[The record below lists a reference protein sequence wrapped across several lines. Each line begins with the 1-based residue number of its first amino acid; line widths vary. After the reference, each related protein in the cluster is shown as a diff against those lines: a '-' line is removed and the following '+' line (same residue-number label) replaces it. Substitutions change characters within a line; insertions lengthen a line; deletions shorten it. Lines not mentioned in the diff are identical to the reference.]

1 MVRHAPRYRRAASL
15 SLFFLSTQNRTDVQ
29 RRDFVCRSMAFILHC
44 VQNGKRR
51 RNFYVVIRYK
61 VELSYCLNNLF
72 RITIWNVFAS
82 LSLSVLYEY
91 SFLYFAPFF
100 LVGSSFSWSS
110 GSSYWFMCKLFV
122 LCRWSFF
129 QSVVSCNL
137 RRSRQYKHCIFYFY
151 VDFNGY
157 NSIKK
162 MPACHN
168 YKLSLLENSINILI
182 RDI

>member
-15 SLFFLSTQNRTDVQ
+15 SLSLSSAHRIELMCREETLYVGVWLLYYIVYKMEKEGGISTLLFGTKSSCLIAWIIYSGSRFGMFLPLSH
-29 RRDFVCRSMAFILHC
+29 S
-44 VQNGKRR
+44 
-51 RNFYVVIRYK
+51 
-61 VELSYCLNNLF
+61 LSYMNTRFYTLL
-72 RITIWNVFAS
+72 
-82 LSLSVLYEY
+82 L
-91 SFLYFAPFF
+91 FF

-151 VDFNGY
+151 FYVDFNGY
-157 NSIKK
+157 NIALKK
-162 MPACHN
+162 C
-168 YKLSLLENSINILI
+168 LLATTTNLAYWKIV
-182 RDI
+182 